1 MLPAKKLGE
10 GDVMSFPRLAALST
24 LALACSFVADAA
36 RPATAASEPRII
48 RIGAVVDQTGGSTS
62 PLYGLLWSWRQAK

>member
-24 LALACSFVADAA
+24 LALACGFVAARDRGFGAA
-36 RPATAASEPRII
+36 DHPNWR
-48 RIGAVVDQTGGSTS
+48 GGGSD
-62 PLYGLLWSWRQAK
+62 RR